1 MGRRVQRQ
9 RKADKFGKNRE
20 NVIYGRFDHFQ
31 VTPLRD
37 MPRKKL
43 SLKKAKRKSSKNPPR
58 ASIVVQRRTNL
69 LTSLLMALVLILSGI
84 VSYKLMSRWFTG
96 KPLVP
101 TLTKSSPKDL
111 KKPKKKRLKN
121 ETLPKP

>member
-9 RKADKFGKNRE
+9 RKADKYGKNRE

-43 SLKKAKRKSSKNPPR
+43 SLKKAKRRSSTPR
-58 ASIVVQRRTNL
+58 LQAPLIVQRNSNILTN
-69 LTSLLMALVLILSGI
+69 LLMALVLVLSGI

-96 KPLVP
+96 KPIIP
-101 TLTKSSPKDL
+101 ALTTGSPKEVSF
-111 KKPKKKRLKN
+111 KKYKK
-121 ETLPKP
+121 